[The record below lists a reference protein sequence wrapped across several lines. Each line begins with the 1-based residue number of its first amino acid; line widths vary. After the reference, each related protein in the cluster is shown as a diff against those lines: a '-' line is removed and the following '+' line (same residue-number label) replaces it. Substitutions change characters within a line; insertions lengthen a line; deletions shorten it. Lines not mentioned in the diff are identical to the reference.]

1 MPDSLLPERP
11 EPQTATAPASGLD
24 VPLRVTLFPDHRAQS
39 KSEIAATLRTLCA
52 RLADTRAP
60 SKGDLP
66 WLKLATFGDNRTIR
80 GSLRHDA
87 NVTSIT
93 GIEGDYDGEQLT
105 MDRARRVLMGARIA
119 AVLYTSPSHRPEA
132 PRWRILCP
140 LSEPLP
146 PEERTRLLM
155 RMNGLFVGALSGE
168 SFTLSQSYY
177 YGAVQGAQHHAV
189 ATVEGRCIDLADDL
203 DADAIGKP
211 AKHKQEAP
219 QYTAPAQ
226 PYTGDG
232 TRYGQAAL
240 SRECANIRSAAEGM
254 KHQTL
259 NKAAY
264 SIGGLVTAGELP
276 EGAALSELR
285 AALADIRDRCDD
297 YPHAEKTLRTAFAQ
311 GMAAPRAV
319 PERPAVAVARAP
331 FGIPDGE
338 ALPSDVDPETGEII
352 EPPAQQQPAGP
363 LWVDADTWDAKT
375 IPPRPWAV
383 PGYLMRGS
391 VSVLTGQ
398 GAGGKSSL
406 VVAWTIACA
415 TGEALAGFAPRGAMV
430 CINYNV
436 EDDQQEQRR
445 RYSAALTAAD
455 LAAGDVMPRIVR
467 CGPHDVGTLFERD
480 PNTGRIVE
488 TNAMTTLEKLV
499 VDRGAAVLI
508 CDPLAELHNAE
519 ENDNTAMRSVVAAFR
534 SMARRHNI
542 AILLLH
548 HNRKGSS
555 TPGDMDQMR
564 GASAISGAVRV
575 VLTLAP
581 MTAEEADK
589 LGVQPDQR
597 RRHFRVDGA
606 KSNYAIAGEAEWW
619 KLTGYPIGNGE
630 EVAAARPWAPPS
642 PFGDLS
648 MAACVDVLTKM
659 HRGTPAGHAYA
670 AKKQAGADWA
680 GTLLM
685 AAPHSRT
692 EGQAATI
699 LHLWKEAKVIEEGSL
714 EGPRRG
720 HPRIAYAVNIDAV
733 SEMRRQI
740 REGIDE

>member
-1 MPDSLLPERP
+1 MPDSLPNNP
-11 EPQTATAPASGLD
+11 GGPKPWGASLAD
-24 VPLRVTLFPDHRAQS
+24 
-39 KSEIAATLRTLCA
+39 AAA
-52 RLADTRAP
+52 RL
-60 SKGDLP
+60 GLP
-66 WLKLATFGDNRTIR
+66 VFPCGHNKRPITAHGFY
-80 GSLRHDA
+80 DA
-87 NVTSIT
+87 LT
-93 GIEGDYDGEQLT
+93 G
-105 MDRARRVLMGARIA
+105 
-119 AVLYTSPSHRPEA
+119 
-132 PRWRILCP
+132 
-140 LSEPLP
+140 
-146 PEERTRLLM
+146 
-155 RMNGLFVGALSGE
+155 
-168 SFTLSQSYY
+168 
-177 YGAVQGAQHHAV
+177 
-189 ATVEGRCIDLADDL
+189 
-203 DADAIGKP
+203 ADAIQLFQQPGAVMIGVPTGAPSGLIGIDVDIKKGARGREWLDAHRSMLPQTRTHRTESGGLHLLFEAPAGVEIRNSASRIAPGIDVRGEGGYVIYPPSPGYAVADETPPAAMPAWLVLACLKPDPAPKP
-211 AKHKQEAP
+211 AP
-219 QYTAPAQ
+219 APATPST

-232 TRYGQAAL
+232 TPYGRAAL
-240 SRECANIRSAAEGM
+240 ERECSAIRYASDGQ
-254 KHQTL
+254 KHHAL

-264 SIGGLVTAGELP
+264 SIGGLVAAGELP

-285 AALADIRDRCDD
+285 AALNDIRARCDD
-297 YPHAEKTLRTAFAQ
+297 FAHAEKTLRTAFAQ

-319 PERPAVAVARAP
+319 PDRPAVQMAQAP

-338 ALPSDVDPETGEII
+338 TLPADVDPETGEVLDM
-352 EPPAQQQPAGP
+352 PAPQAKPQTSP
-363 LWVDADTWDAKT
+363 LWVDADTWDAAT

-415 TGEALAGFAPRGAMV
+415 TGEALGGFAPRGPMT

-455 LAAGDVMPRIVR
+455 LAGNAVMPRIVR

-480 PNTGRIVE
+480 PSTGRIVE
-488 TNAMTTLEKLV
+488 TNAMTTLDKLV
-499 VDRGAAVLI
+499 EERGAAVLI

-581 MTAEEADK
+581 MTPEEADK

-630 EVAAARPWAPPS
+630 EVAAARPWKAPS

-648 MAACVDVLTKM
+648 MGACVDVLTKM
-659 HRGTPAGHAYA
+659 HRGTPAGHAWA
-670 AKKQAGADWA
+670 AKKQAGGDWA
-680 GTLLM
+680 GTLLTG
-685 AAPHSRT
+685 APHNRT

-699 LHLWKEAKVIEEGSL
+699 LHLWKEAKVIEEGPQ

-720 HPRIAYAVNIDAV
+720 HPRIAYAVNLSAV
-733 SEMRRQI
+733 AEMRRQI
-740 REGIDE
+740 REEDDE

>member
-1 MPDSLLPERP
+1 MPDSLPSQRP
-11 EPQTATAPASGLD
+11 EPQT
-24 VPLRVTLFPDHRAQS
+24 V
-39 KSEIAATLRTLCA
+39 
-52 RLADTRAP
+52 RLADAAAFLAQQWPVFPCGTDKKPLTVHGFYDATQDAAAVRALFAMPGARLIAVPTGPASDLAVVDLDVKHGGGGLEWLAANTHRIPRTRQHGTRSGGRHLLFKYPA
-60 SKGDLP
+60 G
-66 WLKLATFGDNRTIR
+66 RTIR
-80 GSLRHDA
+80 NSAGKVAPGVDIRGAGGYVIVPPSEGYTITDDA
-87 NVTSIT
+87 MPCDMPGWLLDLLDPPRPVAAP
-93 GIEGDYDGEQLT
+93 QPT
-105 MDRARRVLMGARIA
+105 M
-119 AVLYTSPSHRPEA
+119 
-132 PRWRILCP
+132 
-140 LSEPLP
+140 
-146 PEERTRLLM
+146 
-155 RMNGLFVGALSGE
+155 
-168 SFTLSQSYY
+168 
-177 YGAVQGAQHHAV
+177 
-189 ATVEGRCIDLADDL
+189 
-203 DADAIGKP
+203 P
-211 AKHKQEAP
+211 AK
-219 QYTAPAQ
+219 

-232 TRYGQAAL
+232 TPYGRAAL
-240 SRECANIRSAAEGM
+240 ERECSNIRNASDGG
-254 KHQTL
+254 KHYAV
-259 NKAAY
+259 NKASY
-264 SIGGLVTAGELP
+264 SVGGLVAAGEIP
-276 EGAALSELR
+276 EGAAWSELT
-285 AALADIRDRCDD
+285 AALADIKDRCEDFN
-297 YPHAEKTLRTAFAQ
+297 AAQRTLRDGWAA
-311 GMAAPRAV
+311 GLAAPRAV
-319 PERPAVAVARAP
+319 PERPVTLHRSP
-331 FGIPDGE
+331 FGIPDND
-338 ALPSDVDPETGEII
+338 ALPADVDPETGEII
-352 EPPAQQQPAGP
+352 EQPVQQPKPQTSP

-415 TGEALAGFAPRGAMV
+415 TGEALGGFAPRSPMT

-436 EDDQQEQRR
+436 EDDQHEQRR
-445 RYSAALTAAD
+445 RYSAALTAAELD
-455 LAAGDVMPRIVR
+455 GSAIMPRIVR

-488 TNAMTTLEKLV
+488 TNAMTVLEKLV
-499 VDRGAAVLI
+499 EERGAAVLI

-534 SMARRHNI
+534 SVARRHNI

-581 MTAEEADK
+581 MTPEEADK

-630 EVAAARPWAPPS
+630 EVAAARPWEPPS
-642 PFGDLS
+642 PFGDLP
-648 MAACVDVLTKM
+648 MAACVDVLTRM
-659 HRGTPAGHAYA
+659 HRGTPAGHAWA

-685 AAPHSRT
+685 SAPHNRT

-699 LHLWKEAKVIEEGSL
+699 LHLWKEAQVIQEAPL

-720 HPRIAYAVNIDAV
+720 HPRIAYAVNIEAV
-733 SEMRRQI
+733 AEMRRQI